1 MSNEAGKETGAV
13 RKTFDAS
20 QKALKQ
26 TIEAVPGTV
35 QQVQKAI
42 PQPHF
47 PEAVGYAFLGAYA
60 ILMFATVF
68 VWLRKRLRPERDYSE
83 LKLRIKTWWIIV
95 VLTTFALGF
104 NTYFSIFCLAF
115 LSFLAFKEYLSLV
128 PTRRADHRVLLW
140 AYLAIPVQYILV
152 GAEWYGVF
160 IIFIP
165 VYWFLF
171 MPMRMVLVG
180 ETDGFLSAVGTLQ
193 WGLMTCVFSLS
204 HMAYLLVLPAAGNPN
219 GGGVALLFYLVF
231 LTQFNDVAQY
241 VWGKRFGRTKVTPT
255 VSPNKTLEGLIGGV
269 FTTTLLALALAPWL
283 TPLSHLHA
291 LAMGVLIG
299 FGGFIGDVTISAIK
313 RDLGIKDSGSLL
325 PGHGGILDRID
336 SLTFTAPV
344 FFHVVYFLYY

>member
-1 MSNEAGKETGAV
+1 MSNEAGPMK
-13 RKTFDAS
+13 KTIEAS
-20 QKALKQ
+20 QQAILQ
-26 TIEAVPGTV
+26 TIEVVPRKVGE
-35 QQVQKAI
+35 AI
-42 PQPHF
+42 PKPHF
-47 PEAVGYAFLGAYA
+47 PEAVGYAFLGAYL
-60 ILMFATVF
+60 ILMFATAL
-68 VWLRKRLRPERDYSE
+68 VWVRRRIYPERDYSE

-104 NTYFSIFCLAF
+104 NTYFSIFCFAF

-140 AYLAIPVQYILV
+140 AYLAIPIQYLLV

-180 ETDGFLSAVGTLQ
+180 ETKGFLAAVGTLQ

-241 VWGKRFGRTKVTPT
+241 VWGKRFGRVKVAPS
-255 VSPNKTLEGLIGGV
+255 VSPNKTIEGLVGGV
-269 FTTTLLALALAPWL
+269 MTTTLLALVMAPWL
-283 TPLSHLHA
+283 TPMGHVQA
-291 LAMGVLIG
+291 LAIGVLIG

-313 RDLGIKDSGSLL
+313 RDLGLKDSGSLL